1 MLKSVEFPAEI
12 KQLTNTTKWN
22 GILTDS
28 QQTASQCHDVLQTD
42 ITVQP
47 SINNCTEEYYSSG
60 T

>member
-1 MLKSVEFPAEI
+1 
-12 KQLTNTTKWN
+12 
-22 GILTDS
+22 LTDS

-60 T
+60 TQATQLIVLQMINYRIS